1 MKIDEPNTPFHFD
14 PVGDDCAERPIPP
27 RPTTMAGDEDGARIA
42 GEGPG
47 PSLLADGRGTTPLAD
62 FGSLLNAKLTAWVD
76 DGEQQNDHASF
87 EFKRPNH
94 YKGMGALLKHPMDG
108 DESNEEASTMVRTTD
123 DDEDD
128 GESDEEASDSQL

>member
-1 MKIDEPNTPFHFD
+1 M
-14 PVGDDCAERPIPP
+14 G
-27 RPTTMAGDEDGARIA
+27 
-42 GEGPG
+42 
-47 PSLLADGRGTTPLAD
+47 
-62 FGSLLNAKLTAWVD
+62 
-76 DGEQQNDHASF
+76 ASF

-94 YKGMGALLKHPMDG
+94 YKGMGALLKQPMDG